1 MIAFKSNLVA
11 SVLLVSLAFGHLR
24 HAICQEFLLEVKGK
38 KSPPTVC
45 SAALV
50 SFDGSTVKI
59 GQSPDA
65 ASYKASGIAACTQT
79 SLSPSELDITIALAG
94 APDPGPAPFDPNK
107 MFPVAYNFGGYQNE
121 AASPIAVLD
130 TRSVA
135 NSTPTRTK
143 DVMLQKAEID
153 KEAADRKQAVSTSTW
168 GQGSVPAEQPD
179 VFVGKIAAIVDL
191 TRCKGRCGDWIITL
205 VGGSKNRISGKIS
218 SISGGWIWLQQ
229 PDNRVLQ
236 RFSLSMVSMIG
247 LGACQQ

>member
-1 MIAFKSNLVA
+1 MIAKRNNAVVA
-11 SVLLVSLAFGHLR
+11 PLLISLALAHLGR
-24 HAICQEFLLEVKGK
+24 AIGQEFLLEAKGK
-38 KSPPTVC
+38 KSPPMVC

-50 SFDGSTVKI
+50 SFDGSAVKI
-59 GQSPDA
+59 AQSSDA
-65 ASYKASGIAACTQT
+65 VSYKASGIAGCTQT
-79 SLSPSELDITIALAG
+79 SLSPSEFDITIALAG

-107 MFPVAYNFGGYQNE
+107 MLSVANNFGGYQND
-121 AASPIAVLD
+121 ATPPIAVLD
-130 TRSVA
+130 TGSVA

-143 DVMLQKAEID
+143 DVLLQKVEID
-153 KEAADRKQAVSTSTW
+153 KEAADRKQAVLTNTW
-168 GQGSVPAEQPD
+168 GQGSVPAEPSD

-191 TRCKGRCGDWIITL
+191 TKCKGRCSDWIITL

-229 PDNRVLQ
+229 PDSKVLQ